1 MDDLHGRGEGQ
12 GLPVSEI
19 VAFGGLVELALTDA
33 DAEQLKPAVDGLLKA
48 WDQLQSVAGIELP
61 PSPFLERDPGR
72 RPSPAED
79 PWNAFIRRCEVPGA
93 DFGPL
98 FGKTVGVKDNI
109 DVAGVPTSNASP
121 TTSYVPTRDAIVV
134 ERILAAG
141 GRVIGKLNMDDFGYG
156 ATGESSAYGTPRNP
170 KDATRSPGGSSGG
183 SGSAVAS
190 GAVDLALGVDQGGS
204 ARIPASYCGVVA
216 IKPTHGLV
224 PTQGITHIDH
234 TLDHICPM
242 GATVDDAALLLE
254 AVAGDDWRDPQWV
267 RGPVPETWRCDPGHD
282 VSGLRVGVVLEG
294 VDSDRCDP
302 DVVRNLR
309 SAAEVLRRAGADVR
323 DISISM
329 WPHGLPIVQALE
341 SHLAAAMIGSE
352 GVGYGRLG
360 IIDIDRL
367 HAFAHVRRTENKLL
381 SPYMKACMVVERYL
395 HDTYL
400 NVPYGKLH
408 NLRLRLRQDLD
419 KAMDVSDLLLTPTT
433 PTVAPKL
440 ATGDLAFSE
449 TSRTMLE
456 EIPYNTAPL
465 NLSGHPAV
473 AVPSGWD
480 DADLGLPTSV
490 QIIARRFHESVAIKA
505 GRLIEASLT

>member
-1 MDDLHGRGEGQ
+1 MQ
-12 GLPVSEI
+12 GFQEYAPVQRLSASEI
-19 VAFGGLVELALTDA
+19 VALGALVHLDLAETDA
-33 DAEQLKPAVDGLLKA
+33 EELKPAVDGLLDA
-48 WDQLQSVAGIELP
+48 WDQLKTVAGIELP
-61 PSPFLERDPGR
+61 PSPFRDRDPGS
-72 RPSPAED
+72 RPSPVDD
-79 PWNAFIRRCEVPGA
+79 PWNAFIRRCDVRGA
-93 DFGPL
+93 DSGPL
-98 FGKTVGVKDNI
+98 LGKTVGVKDNI

-121 TTSYVPTRDAIVV
+121 TSSYIPTRDAIVI

-156 ATGESSAYGTPRNP
+156 ATGESSAYGSPRNP
-170 KDATRSPGGSSGG
+170 KDASRSPGGSSGG

-267 RGPVPETWRCDPGHD
+267 RGAVPEKWRCDPGED
-282 VSGLRVGVVLEG
+282 IRGLKIGVVLEG
-294 VDSDRCDP
+294 IDEHRCDA
-302 DVVRNLR
+302 DVVHNLR
-309 SAAEVLRRAGADVR
+309 SAAEVLRQAGADMR
-323 DISISM
+323 DVSIPM

-341 SHLAAAMIGSE
+341 CHLAAAMIASE

-360 IIDIDRL
+360 VIDIDRL
-367 HAFAHVRRTENKLL
+367 HAFAVVRRAENKLL

-395 HDTYL
+395 HDRYL
-400 NVPYGKLH
+400 NVPYARLH

-419 KAMDVSDLLLTPTT
+419 QAMRDFDLLLTPTT

-440 ATGDLAFSE
+440 VEGDLAFSE
-449 TSRTMLE
+449 ASRKMLE

-465 NLSGHPAV
+465 NLSGHPAL

-480 DADLGLPTSV
+480 DADLGLPTSL
-490 QIIARRFHESVAIKA
+490 QIIARRFEESVAIKA
-505 GRLIEASLT
+505 GRLVEASLP